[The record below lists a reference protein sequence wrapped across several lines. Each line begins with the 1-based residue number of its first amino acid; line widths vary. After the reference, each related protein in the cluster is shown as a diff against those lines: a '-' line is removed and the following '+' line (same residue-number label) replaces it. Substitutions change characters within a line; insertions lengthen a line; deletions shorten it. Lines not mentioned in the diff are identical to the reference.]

1 MEALLIADY
10 FPDLSSLQLQQFNKL
25 QSLYTEWN
33 EKINVISRKDMDNF
47 YLHHVLHS
55 LAIAKVIQFQ
65 PGTQVLD
72 IGTGGGFP
80 GIPLA
85 ILFPDT
91 KFHLTDSIGK
101 KITVVKAV
109 AESLELKNVKATHA
123 RVETI
128 SGGFDFITARAV
140 APATELIQWTKGL
153 LLNESI
159 NNLPNGWLFLKG
171 GNLNVELEPFENQLT
186 QYPINN
192 FFKEDFFEEKYVLHI
207 ALT

>member
-1 MEALLIADY
+1 MIAHY
-10 FPDLSSLQLQQFNKL
+10 FPNLSSWQLQQFSML
-25 QSLYTEWN
+25 QNLYADWN
-33 EKINVISRKDMDNF
+33 EKINVISRKDIDHF

-55 LAIAKVIQFQ
+55 LSIAKVIQFQ
-65 PGTQVLD
+65 PGSQILD

-91 KFHLTDSIGK
+91 QFHLTDSIGK

-109 AESLELKNVKATHA
+109 AEALQLKNVKATHA

-128 SGGFDFITARAV
+128 SGGYDFVTARAV
-140 APATELIQWTKGL
+140 APAAELIQWTKSL
-153 LLNESI
+153 ILNESI
-159 NNLPNGWLFLKG
+159 NSLPNGWLFLKG
-171 GNLNVELEPFENQLT
+171 GNLNIELEPFKNKLT
-186 QYPINN
+186 QHIISE
-192 FFKEDFFEEKYVLHI
+192 FFKEEFFIEKYVLHI